1 MDPPHIHSLL
11 PQKGIIR
18 SLYPIKIITCH
29 TDGLPPPG
37 LSSLSLLCYS
47 PPYSLGTRSLT
58 VLVRVS
64 IAVMK
69 HHDPRN
75 LGRDG
80 FIQ

>member
-1 MDPPHIHSLL
+1 VYVVFRGERRMSNI
-11 PQKGIIR
+11 
-18 SLYPIKIITCH
+18 
-29 TDGLPPPG
+29 
-37 LSSLSLLCYS
+37 LLCYS

-75 LGRDG
+75 LGREG